1 MKKLLFISVF
11 LLSTP
16 VLFSQSAGGSGL
28 SFLKIGSGAR
38 NIALGDNGT
47 VFANDATAIF
57 YSPANLSRGDN
68 SEISFTHNEW
78 IQGVRT
84 EMLAA
89 KFSLFGLKM
98 GFGVNST
105 RIGEIEVRERPGD
118 ALSTF
123 TADFI
128 AISLGT
134 GFKISEKVSAGV
146 VLKYLYEG
154 MFYEDAAGYAVDLSG
169 RYTVNDALFVTAA
182 IRNLGAMNELKT
194 IATKLPTDIRVGA
207 GYNFAIPQNKLNFST
222 GLEVQK
228 FLSTDDIHIN
238 AGVEA
243 VYDGLLAVRLGYQSL
258 YEAKGLT
265 TGIGIYWNSL
275 AFDYALTPFGQDLGL
290 GHTFSVKLGL

>member
-11 LLSTP
+11 LLTTP

-47 VFANDATAIF
+47 IFANDATAIF
-57 YSPANLSRGDN
+57 YSPANLSRNNN

-89 KFSLFGLKM
+89 KFSLFGLNM

-105 RIGEIEVRERPGD
+105 RIGEIEVRERPGE

-128 AISLGT
+128 AISLGA

-169 RYTVNDALFVTAA
+169 RYTINDALFLTAA

-194 IATKLPTDIRVGA
+194 IATKLPTDFRVGA
-207 GYNFAIPQNKLNFST
+207 GYNFAMPKNKLNFST

-228 FLSTDDIHIN
+228 FLSTDDIHFN
-238 AGVEA
+238 AGIEA

>member
-11 LLSTP
+11 LLTTP

-57 YSPANLSRGDN
+57 YSPANLSRGNN

-89 KFSLFGLKM
+89 KFSLFGLNM

-105 RIGEIEVRERPGD
+105 RIGDIEVRERPGV

-134 GFKISEKVSAGV
+134 GFKISEKVSAGI

-154 MFYEDAAGYAVDLSG
+154 MFYEDAAGYAADLSG
-169 RYTVNDALFVTAA
+169 RYTVNDALFLTAVV
-182 IRNLGAMNELKT
+182 RNLGAMNELKT
-194 IATKLPTDIRVGA
+194 VATKLPTDFRVGV
-207 GYNFAIPQNKLNFST
+207 GYNFSMPQNKLNFST

>member
-11 LLSTP
+11 LLTTP

-47 VFANDATAIF
+47 IFANDATAIF

-89 KFSLFGLKM
+89 KFSLFGLNM

-154 MFYEDAAGYAVDLSG
+154 MFYEDAAGYAADLSG
-169 RYTVNDALFVTAA
+169 RYTVNDALFLTAA
-182 IRNLGAMNELKT
+182 IRNLGAMNELKKN
-194 IATKLPTDIRVGA
+194 ATKLPTDFRVGA
-207 GYNFAIPQNKLNFST
+207 GYNFAMPQNKLNFST

-228 FLSTDDIHIN
+228 FFSTDDIHIN

>member
-1 MKKLLFISVF
+1 MKKLLFIFVF
-11 LLSTP
+11 LLTTP

-47 VFANDATAIF
+47 VFGNDATAIF
-57 YSPANLSRGDN
+57 YSPANLSLNGN

-89 KFSLFGLKM
+89 KFSLFGLNM

-105 RIGEIEVRERPGD
+105 RIGDIEVRERPGD

-128 AISLGT
+128 AISLGA
-134 GFKISEKVSAGV
+134 GFKISEKVSAGI

-154 MFYEDAAGYAVDLSG
+154 MFYEDAAGYAADLSG
-169 RYTVNDALFVTAA
+169 RYTVNDALFLTAA

-194 IATKLPTDIRVGA
+194 VATKLPTDFRVGA
-207 GYNFAIPQNKLNFST
+207 GYNFAMPQNKLNFST